1 MEFWSN
7 WTIWL
12 SIGFVLLI
20 LELMIP
26 GVFLMWWG
34 LAAMITALSAKFFPT
49 LSLGELSTIFA
60 LFAVLFSL
68 IWWKIQRNRDQVDD
82 RQTDLNSR
90 EHHLIGTVGV
100 VVEVVS
106 SNIIRAK
113 FGDTTWKVI
122 GDNLQLGDNV
132 EVLKVE
138 GITLLVRKI

>member
-106 SNIIRAK
+106 GNIIRAK

>member
-1 MEFWSN
+1 MEFLSN

-12 SIGFVLLI
+12 IIGFILLI

-34 LAAMITALSAKFFPT
+34 FAAMITALSAKFFPT

-82 RQTDLNSR
+82 RQTDLNNR

-106 SNIIRAK
+106 GNIIRAK

-122 GDNLQLGDNV
+122 GDNLQLGDHV
-132 EVLKVE
+132 EVLKAE

>member
-12 SIGFVLLI
+12 SIGFLLLI

-49 LSLGELSTIFA
+49 LSLGELFTIFA

-90 EHHLIGTVGV
+90 EHHLTGMVGV

-106 SNIIRAK
+106 GNIIRAK